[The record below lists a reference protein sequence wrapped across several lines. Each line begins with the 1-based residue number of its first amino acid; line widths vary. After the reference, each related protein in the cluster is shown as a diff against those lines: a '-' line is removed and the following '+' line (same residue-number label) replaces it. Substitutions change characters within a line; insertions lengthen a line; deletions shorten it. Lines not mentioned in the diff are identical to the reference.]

1 MVESLF
7 QYKHWSL
14 VRTAALVALLLC
26 LMSALWA
33 GFRMYR
39 ASVVL
44 ESWPSSTAWGLVQLQ
59 EEHRRFINTLRLY
72 QLKGNNKQQ
81 VLFRYNIFW
90 SRFPVLLHG
99 NEVSDLDHIPGAKAL
114 VADMFS
120 EVQRIEPML
129 DGLPQTRIEIPRVLG
144 WLESFS
150 APINVLVNREFHRIT
165 RYQSSVSLMFKDQQR
180 LLLWSVMGMLM
191 ACSILFGCWWYQ
203 YRLNRWL
210 MIHDQYTRLFNRNWL
225 RSWLKNKQ
233 LSDEAFT
240 IFAIELVQSQLMTAD
255 NALGQQLLQMM
266 VQRLNRKKSSE
277 VHVVRFESYRLLV
290 IYPKADRES
299 ISFYADY
306 LYKLMT
312 QPYGLDHQIFYVDI
326 KMGIVPVNHG
336 YIEPNELLTQ
346 VNVSLYQQGDPVR
359 YFHEDVLRKI
369 RRYYQLLEDIGVSL
383 EHQQVSLLYQPV
395 IQMNT
400 QLPVALQIKMRWLH
414 PQIGRIEH
422 DELTHIAEQTGFY
435 RVLMDWL
442 FEQAFMQHKRWQQQ
456 IDSRLKLILPISL
469 ASLGTAKVALLKKH
483 LKRSSIIPYQVM
495 LALESSDAQR
505 ACKLPILLD
514 ELRKVGVTVILSEF
528 TTSVGSWRRLIRDPS
543 DYIKVIA
550 PITAELTQPHYQ
562 QYLKALNQLF
572 LTLKR
577 HVIFEGVVTHEQL
590 KIIQDSIP
598 SAYACGSIY
607 TPFLPAQEVE
617 SYLFEQ
623 LVQPA

>member
-1 MVESLF
+1 MVISLF
-7 QYKHWSL
+7 QIKRWSF
-14 VRTAALVALLLC
+14 VRIAASAALLICLL
-26 LMSALWA
+26 SALWT
-33 GFRMYR
+33 GFKMYR
-39 ASVVL
+39 ASVIL

-72 QLKGNNKQQ
+72 ELKGNDKQQ

-129 DGLPQTRIEIPRVLG
+129 DSLPRTRIEVPKVLG

-165 RYQSSVSLMFKDQQR
+165 RYQSAVTVMFQDQQR
-180 LLLWSVMGMLM
+180 LLLWSIVGMLI

-210 MIHDQYTRLFNRNWL
+210 MTHDQSTRLFSRNWL
-225 RSWLKNKQ
+225 NQWLKQK
-233 LSDEAFT
+233 LSGDEAFT
-240 IFAIELVQSQLMTAD
+240 VFAIELVQSQLMTAD
-255 NALGQQLLQMM
+255 SLLAQQLLQMM

-277 VHVVRFESYRLLV
+277 VYVVRIESYRLLV
-290 IYPKADRES
+290 IYPKASHES
-299 ISFYADY
+299 VSQYADY

-312 QPYGLDHQIFYVDI
+312 QPYGLEHQTFYIDI
-326 KMGIVPVNHG
+326 KMGIVPVNYCH
-336 YIEPNELLTQ
+336 IEPDELLTQ
-346 VNVSLYQQGDPVR
+346 VNISLYQQGEPIR

-369 RRYYQLLEDIGVSL
+369 RRYYQLLEDISGAL
-383 EHQQVSLLYQPV
+383 EHRQVSLLYQPV
-395 IQMNT
+395 IQVNT
-400 QLPVALQIKMRWLH
+400 QLPVALQIKMRWQH

-422 DELTHIAEQTGFY
+422 DELTHIAEQASFY
-435 RVLMDWL
+435 RVLTDWL
-442 FEQAFMQHKRWQQQ
+442 FENAFLQHKLWQQK

-469 ASLGTAKVALLKKH
+469 ASLGTAKIALLKKH
-483 LKRSSIIPYQVM
+483 LKCSSIIPHQVM
-495 LALESSDAQR
+495 LALESSDVQR
-505 ACKLPILLD
+505 SCKLPVLLD

-550 PITAELTQPHYQ
+550 PITAELTQSC
-562 QYLKALNQLF
+562 YLKYLNALNQL
-572 LTLKR
+572 LLMLKR
-577 HVIFEGVVTHEQL
+577 QVIFEGVVAHEQL

-598 SAYACGSIY
+598 GAFVCGSIY
-607 TPFLPAQEVE
+607 APFLPAADVE
-617 SYLFEQ
+617 TYLLEQ